1 MMKKLV
7 YGFFSLAVIAIACV
21 IYSCSADGD
30 GFSTP
35 ECRELMMPDEFK
47 QVGIKH
53 NEGLDAAFLV
63 LRQHYQAR
71 TRVMGDDSTKLSK
84 EAIVALLKNGLKE
97 YYVDKGYDTSV
108 VDGYF
113 RRDIYA
119 DTRSFDINEY
129 PVYKYVDKINDI
141 LDEGEMAPEQLLF
154 KLNTLNREAEQ
165 CLSEEDA
172 AIVYAGTSTCYYSFL
187 YWRENYMKWKIA
199 LKRPDLLNRFD
210 DEMLNAFVIRKGRLV
225 PPTQTRGVW
234 DSISETIDDVIDSV
248 KDWYDESGKDLVKED
263 TKGAVSGA
271 AGGAVAGS
279 MAGGVGALP
288 GAGVGAASGGIS
300 GSVAEIV
307 DQAFE

>member
-1 MMKKLV
+1 MKKLV
-7 YGFFSLAVIAIACV
+7 YGSFCLTVMAIACV

-35 ECRELMMPDEFK
+35 ESRELMMPDKFK

-71 TRVMGDDSTKLSK
+71 TRVMGDDSTKLAK
-84 EAIVALLKNGLKE
+84 EAIVAVLKNGLKE
-97 YYVDKGYDTSV
+97 YYVDKGYDTLV

-119 DTRSFDINEY
+119 DTRSFDINES
-129 PVYKYVDKINDI
+129 PAYKYVDKINDI
-141 LDEGEMAPEQLLF
+141 LDEGEMAPEQLLVR
-154 KLNTLNREAEQ
+154 LNTINRDASQ
-165 CLSEEDA
+165 CLSEQDA
-172 AIVYAGTSTCYYSFL
+172 MVVYAGTSTCYYSYL

-199 LKRPDLLNRFD
+199 LKRPDLLNRFE

-225 PPTQTRGVW
+225 PPAQTRGLW
-234 DSISETIDDVIDSV
+234 DSVSETIDDVIDSV
-248 KDWYDESGKDLVKED
+248 EDWYDESGKDIVKED

-271 AGGAVAGS
+271 LGGATAGM

-288 GAGVGAASGGIS
+288 GAEVGAVSGGIS
-300 GSVAEIV
+300 SSVAEIV
-307 DQAFE
+307 DQVFE